1 MNKSLLEWGCEA
13 SRRNSRREDLTRAR
27 ERERGEKKCRQSFSE
42 ITSNS
47 LFSVFYLFTR
57 FGVFASLSSSMRF
70 LYFGLPAVLADT
82 SRTTLLHRVFYYI
95 CSAAAYCAPN
105 KFEMRVKRENE
116 KKILPTKNGTSEK
129 LHKTL
134 GEHETE
140 LHLATF
146 YHILK
151 FNLVAECCRNAN
163 EMTQRI
169 VLVARVGLPQ
179 PHCCLRTLLIS
190 DCFGTAIT
198 PLQLHCHF

>member
-1 MNKSLLEWGCEA
+1 MKSLLILC
-13 SRRNSRREDLTRAR
+13 SVYFI
-27 ERERGEKKCRQSFSE
+27 C
-42 ITSNS
+42 S
-47 LFSVFYLFTR
+47 L
-57 FGVFASLSSSMRF
+57 
-70 LYFGLPAVLADT
+70 VLASSPRCLRRCGFYISVYLLCSPT
-82 SRTTLLHRVFYYI
+82 HRTTLLHRVFYYI

-179 PHCCLRTLLIS
+179 PHCRLRMLLIS